1 MSRIRTQ
8 LCAGCADKLG
18 KLYRLTEVPGEYS
31 HAGYGKCGLC
41 SFRGELSEFIYD
53 PERDKIEKAL
63 KKQEE
68 IKQGCTFS
76 PSIFDDLKIMG
87 EKLKECEDA

>member
-18 KLYRLTEVPGEYS
+18 KLYKLTEVQSEYS

-41 SFRGELSEFIYD
+41 LFRGELSEFSYD
-53 PERDKIEKAL
+53 PERDKIEKAPE
-63 KKQEE
+63 KQKE
-68 IKQGCTFS
+68 IKRGCTFS
-76 PSIFDDLKIMG
+76 TSIFDNLEIMG
-87 EKLKECEDA
+87 EKLKEG